1 MLYGYFRLCCAKLHK
16 CDRFSPYTIFLS
28 IPFSPRS
35 TMAIIPLKAW
45 YVPEYEPLRSLTSRP
60 HDLRLAKNSLLKS
73 ALRVDF
79 LDEVQVVQESDWFQ
93 RYLAGETI
101 EFYIEGSGSYIIANI
116 DLISHEIYFT
126 KREIMA
132 HLDPTIFFS
141 YQNQNPDSSH
151 TIFESLEIAIADLN
165 KKSRIPLNLEQ
176 AHRLTDEPI
185 KLKSTLMSRLKRCML
200 FIADVTPVA
209 IADTNPPQLLLSPQ
223 VCVEVG
229 YALQAKRLEQILLI
243 QIQDREEDA
252 TFPFDL
258 PIYQRMVA
266 KDTKSLTKQLPAAIA
281 THLQRFNLF

>member
-1 MLYGYFRLCCAKLHK
+1 
-16 CDRFSPYTIFLS
+16 
-28 IPFSPRS
+28 
-35 TMAIIPLKAW
+35 MAIIVLKAW
-45 YVPEYEPLRSLTSRP
+45 YVPEYEPIRSLTSRP

-79 LDEVQVVQESDWFQ
+79 LDEIQVVQDSEWFQ
-93 RYLAGETI
+93 RYLAGEII

-126 KREIMA
+126 KQEIMA
-132 HLDPTIFFS
+132 QLEPTIFFS
-141 YQNQNPDSSH
+141 YQNQNPESSQI
-151 TIFESLEIAIADLN
+151 IFEALELAIAEIN
-165 KKSRIPLNLEQ
+165 KKARIRLNLEQ

-185 KLKSTLMSRLKRCML
+185 KLKSTQMARLKRCML
-200 FIADVTPVA
+200 FVGDVTPVA
-209 IADTNPPQLLLSPQ
+209 TTHSDPPQLLLSPQ

-243 QIQDREEDA
+243 QIRDREEDG

-266 KDTKSLTKQLPAAIA
+266 KDVKSLVKQLPNAIA

>member
-1 MLYGYFRLCCAKLHK
+1 
-16 CDRFSPYTIFLS
+16 
-28 IPFSPRS
+28 
-35 TMAIIPLKAW
+35 MAIIVLKAW

-79 LDEVQVVQESDWFQ
+79 LDEIQVVQESEWFQ

-126 KREIMA
+126 KQEIMA

-141 YQNQNPDSSH
+141 YQNQYPHSSEV
-151 TIFESLEIAIADLN
+151 IFAALETAIADIN
-165 KKSRIPLNLEQ
+165 KKARIPLSLEQ

-185 KLKSTLMSRLKRCML
+185 KLKSAVMARLKRCML
-200 FIADVTPVA
+200 FVGDVTPVA
-209 IADTNPPQLLLSPQ
+209 YTPTDPPQLLLSPQ

-266 KDTKSLTKQLPAAIA
+266 KDVKSLVKQLPNAIA

>member
-1 MLYGYFRLCCAKLHK
+1 
-16 CDRFSPYTIFLS
+16 
-28 IPFSPRS
+28 
-35 TMAIIPLKAW
+35 MAIIVLKAW

-79 LDEVQVVQESDWFQ
+79 LDEIQVVQDSEWFQ

-126 KREIMA
+126 KQEIMA
-132 HLDPTIFFS
+132 QLEPTIFFS
-141 YQNQNPDSSH
+141 YQNQNPESSQI
-151 TIFESLEIAIADLN
+151 IFEALELAIAEIN
-165 KKSRIPLNLEQ
+165 KKARIRLNLEQ

-185 KLKSTLMSRLKRCML
+185 KLKSTQMARLKRCML
-200 FIADVTPVA
+200 FVGDVTPVA
-209 IADTNPPQLLLSPQ
+209 TTHSDPPQLLLSPQ

-266 KDTKSLTKQLPAAIA
+266 KDVKSLVKQLPNAIA